1 VRTHEVI
8 VDPDREIVVKRFG
21 AADRGEPAREWRAL
35 TLLAEH
41 APGLAPEPIR
51 ADLAADPAVIEMSLL
66 PGEPLG
72 GAPLTPDQESALV
85 RAMGQLWQS
94 VPVSR
99 VIQVPGELGNE
110 AQLVSAVAERAVQV
124 GDLGD
129 DPLIKRATSAGL
141 SWLTWAVGEGGWPP
155 GRDSYADQGSA
166 STRGNS
172 WARQARVFGQG
183 DGDIANFLWDGER
196 VRMVDFE
203 DSGLADRAFEL
214 SVFVEHMSV
223 WSGIGLDADAFIR
236 AFELTAAERARL
248 ADCRRLAAL
257 YWLLLR
263 LPPDG
268 DVSSE
273 SSPGLLRLQA
283 ERLLTLL

>member
-1 VRTHEVI
+1 MRTHEVI
-8 VDPDREIVVKRFG
+8 VDPDREIVVKRFV

-66 PGEPLG
+66 PGQPLG
-72 GAPLTPDQESALV
+72 GEPLTPVQESALV

-99 VIQVPGELGNE
+99 VIQVPGEPGNE
-110 AQLVSAVAERAVQV
+110 AQLVSAVTELAVQAD
-124 GDLGD
+124 DLVN
-129 DPLIKRATSAGL
+129 DPVIRRAASAGL
-141 SWLTWAVGEGGWPP
+141 SWLTWAVGEAGWLAS
-155 GRDSYADQGSA
+155 RDSYDDPGSA
-166 STRGNS
+166 GTRQGG
-172 WARQARVFGQG
+172 WGILAPVFGQG
-183 DGDIANFLWDGER
+183 DGNLGNFLWDGER

-203 DSGLADRAFEL
+203 DSGVADRAFEL
-214 SVFVEHMSV
+214 SVFIEHVSV
-223 WSGIGLDADAFIR
+223 WSASGLDADEFIR

-257 YWLLLR
+257 YWLLR
-263 LPPDG
+263 LPPG
-268 DVSSE
+268 GHVSSGGD
-273 SSPGLLRLQA
+273 PGLLRPQA

>member
-1 VRTHEVI
+1 VRTHEMI
-8 VDPDREIVVKRFG
+8 VDPDREIVVKRFVQ
-21 AADRGEPAREWRAL
+21 AERGEPAREWRAL

-72 GAPLTPDQESALV
+72 GGPLTPDQESALV

-99 VIQVPGELGNE
+99 VIQLPGESGNE
-110 AQLVSAVAERAVQV
+110 AQLVSVVAELAVQI
-124 GDLGD
+124 DNLGN
-129 DPLIKRATSAGL
+129 DPVIKRAAADGL
-141 SWLTWAVGEGGWPP
+141 SWLSWAVGEGGELA
-155 GRDSYADQGSA
+155 GRDSYADPGSA
-166 STRGNS
+166 STRGTG
-172 WARQARVFGQG
+172 WAPLVPVFGQG
-183 DGDIANFLWDGER
+183 DGNLANFLWDGER
-196 VRMVDFE
+196 VRLLDFE

-214 SVFVEHMSV
+214 SVFVEHVSV
-223 WSGIGLDADAFIR
+223 WSGIGLDADEFIR

-257 YWLLLR
+257 YWLLR
-263 LPPDG
+263 LLTEG
-268 DVSSE
+268 DVSSG
-273 SSPGLLRLQA
+273 SHPSRLRPQA
-283 ERLLTLL
+283 ERLLALL

>member
-8 VDPDREIVVKRFG
+8 VDPDREIVVKRFV

-72 GAPLTPDQESALV
+72 GGPLTPHQESALV

-99 VIQVPGELGNE
+99 VIQVPGESGNE
-110 AQLVSAVAERAVQV
+110 AQLVTAIADLAVQA
-124 GDLGD
+124 DDRGD
-129 DPLIKRATSAGL
+129 DPVIKRATAAGL
-141 SWLTWAVGEGGWPP
+141 SWLTWAVGEGGWLTS
-155 GRDSYADQGSA
+155 RDSYADQGSA
-166 STRGNS
+166 AASGS
-172 WARQARVFGQG
+172 GWARLAPVFGQG
-183 DGDIANFLWDGER
+183 DGSLGNFLWDGER

-203 DSGLADRAFEL
+203 DSGVADRAFEL
-214 SVFVEHMSV
+214 SVFVEHVSV
-223 WSGIGLDADAFIR
+223 WSGIRLDASEFIR
-236 AFELTAAERARL
+236 AFELSAAERARL

-257 YWLLLR
+257 YWLLR
-263 LPPDG
+263 LPPEG
-268 DVSSE
+268 DASQE
-273 SSPGLLRLQA
+273 REPGLLRSQA

>member
-8 VDPDREIVVKRFG
+8 VDPDREIVIKRFV

-72 GAPLTPDQESALV
+72 GGPLTPDQESALV

-99 VIQVPGELGNE
+99 VIQVRGESGNE
-110 AQLVSAVAERAVQV
+110 AQLVSAVTELAVKA
-124 GDLGD
+124 DDRGD
-129 DPLIKRATSAGL
+129 DPVIKRATSAGL
-141 SWLTWAVGEGGWPP
+141 GWLTWAVGEGGWLAS
-155 GRDSYADQGSA
+155 RDSYADTGSA
-166 STRGNS
+166 GARGGG
-172 WARQARVFGQG
+172 WARLVPVFGQG
-183 DGDIANFLWDGER
+183 DGNLANFVWDGER

-203 DSGLADRAFEL
+203 DSGVADRAFEL
-214 SVFVEHMSV
+214 SVFIEHMSV
-223 WSGIGLDADAFIR
+223 WGNVGLDAAEFIR

-257 YWLLLR
+257 YWLLR

-268 DVSSE
+268 DA
-273 SSPGLLRLQA
+273 SPEGAGLLRSQA